1 VTVGSHAVTNAGTFA
16 TQATQAGT
24 WTVQPG
30 NTANT
35 TPWLASIHDGTT
47 KASVADLTNSNPL
60 HVAMVDGAGTQ
71 ITSFGGGT
79 QYAEGAT
86 AATITG
92 TAMLWEDTADTLRS
106 VSAAKPLPVNIV
118 AGSSSGTEY
127 TEGATDSTITGTA
140 ILWEDAADTLVAVS
154 AAKPMP
160 ISVATIP
167 THAVTQSGTW
177 NIGTV
182 TAVTAIT
189 NALPA
194 GTNNIGDVDVITVP
208 ADPFGLNADAASAT
222 GSISAKLRFIA
233 STGIPITGTVT
244 VGSHAVTNAGT
255 FATQATQ
262 AGTWNIGTVTAV
274 TAITNALPAGTNTI
288 GAVNHTTT
296 GIGHG
301 VTTVTTAG
309 TDVVLAGSTAAKWVC
324 IQSQTDNTGKIA
336 IGATGVDATIATG
349 TGVLL
354 SPGESFTCPCD
365 NLADFFIDAT
375 VNGEGVRYTY
385 GT

>member
-1 VTVGSHAVTNAGTFA
+1 
-16 TQATQAGT
+16 
-24 WTVQPG
+24 
-30 NTANT
+30 
-35 TPWLASIHDGTT
+35 
-47 KASVADLTNSNPL
+47 
-60 HVAMVDGAGTQ
+60 
-71 ITSFGGGT
+71 
-79 QYAEGAT
+79 
-86 AATITG
+86 
-92 TAMLWEDTADTLRS
+92 MLWEDTADTLRS